1 MINIEL
7 VLIIIFLSGLA
18 LVIGLWLWLWRRLVR
33 MNSSSP
39 TESPLIE
46 PSGLKKEDNQKSSS
60 EIEKTKLVVHGLL
73 KNLESHVQTLLD
85 NTTRYG
91 SNLDE
96 HASQLKKAETL
107 ATIQQVEQLLL
118 QEVETMKSSTYRY
131 QQQLDD
137 AQKKLKEQE
146 KILEKL
152 SRDANT
158 DFLTQVNNRA
168 AFDKRLNEEFARYKR
183 YGHIFS
189 IILMD
194 LDFFKDINDTYG
206 HLAGDRVL
214 RAVAS
219 LLNDE
224 KRASD
229 FLARYG
235 GEEFALILPATDS
248 NSALVVAD
256 KLRKKVETTTF
267 RYENYSIHTS
277 LSAGITTVLPEDATS
292 IDVLKRADDATYE
305 AKNKGRNQV
314 VVK

>member
-7 VLIIIFLSGLA
+7 ILIIVFLLGLA
-18 LVIGLWLWLWRRLVR
+18 LVIGLWLWLWRKLSRA
-33 MNSSSP
+33 NISSP
-39 TESPLIE
+39 ESSITEQSEGISE
-46 PSGLKKEDNQKSSS
+46 NNKKDSS

-73 KNLESHVQTLLD
+73 KNLEAHVQNLLD
-85 NTTRYG
+85 DVIKYG

-107 ATIQQVEQLLL
+107 ATIQQVEKLLL
-118 QEVETMKSSTYRY
+118 QEVEKMKDSTNDY
-131 QQQLDD
+131 QKQLNE
-137 AQKKLKEQE
+137 AQKKLSEQE
-146 KILEKL
+146 QILEKL
-152 SRDANT
+152 SRDVNT

-168 AFDKRLNEEFARYKR
+168 AFDRKLNEEFARYKR
-183 YGHIFS
+183 YEHIFS

-194 LDFFKDINDTYG
+194 LDYFKDINDTYG

-214 RAVAS
+214 RAIAS

-224 KRASD
+224 KRTSD

-235 GEEFALILPATDS
+235 GEEFALILPGIDS
-248 NSALVVAD
+248 NSALVVAE

-267 RYENYSIHTS
+267 RYENYSIRTS
-277 LSAGITTVLPEDATS
+277 LSAGITTVSPEDQTPT
-292 IDVLKRADDATYE
+292 DTLKRADDATYE
-305 AKNKGRNQV
+305 AKNRGRNQV

>member
-1 MINIEL
+1 MA
-7 VLIIIFLSGLA
+7 GLG
-18 LVIGLWLWLWRRLVR
+18 LVIGLWLWLWRKLANV
-33 MNSSSP
+33 NIPSTDGSI
-39 TESPLIE
+39 IE
-46 PSGLKKEDNQKSSS
+46 QSGIKKEDNQKANG

-73 KNLESHVQTLLD
+73 KNLETHVQNLLD
-85 NTTRYG
+85 DAMRYG
-91 SNLDE
+91 NNLDE
-96 HASQLKKAETL
+96 HASRLRKAETL
-107 ATIQQVEQLLL
+107 ATIQQVERLLL
-118 QEVETMKSSTYRY
+118 QEVETMKNSTNRY

-137 AQKKLKEQE
+137 AQNKLKEQE
-146 KILEKL
+146 QILEKL

-189 IILMD
+189 IILID
-194 LDFFKDINDTYG
+194 LDHFKDVNDTYG

-235 GEEFALILPATDS
+235 GEEFALILPGIDA

-277 LSAGITTVLPEDATS
+277 FSAGITTVSPEDQTPT
-292 IDVLKRADDATYE
+292 DVLKRADDATYE

-314 VVK
+314 IVK